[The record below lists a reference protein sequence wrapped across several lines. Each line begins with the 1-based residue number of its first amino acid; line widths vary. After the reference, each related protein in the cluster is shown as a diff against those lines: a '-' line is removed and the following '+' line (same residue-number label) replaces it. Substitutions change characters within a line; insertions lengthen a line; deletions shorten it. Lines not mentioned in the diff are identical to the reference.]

1 MIIWCQCTAYAT
13 IFIFYT
19 FAVWA
24 LRLPRG
30 VIWWVPALQN
40 LVWKKKIAATSNFF
54 LQLEHIQRYNRVK
67 NLAQKVPGFKN
78 TGSAVGAK
86 LVRKKN

>member
-1 MIIWCQCTAYAT
+1 MHCLCNN
-13 IFIFYT
+13 FYILHFCGLGST
-19 FAVWA
+19 
-24 LRLPRG
+24 PPSRG
-30 VIWWVPALQN
+30 D
-40 LVWKKKIAATSNFF
+40 LVGSRASKFSMEKKIAATSNFF